1 MVNETTVRAEY
12 HKSRG
17 ILTARL
23 NYAFSNRRGD
33 NNEDAFLAETPM
45 ANNIPAGGAT
55 TSLYGFL
62 QKTGLTGFGPVAG
75 LPTTPLTGDAAML
88 RVSRVWSDAS
98 FG

>member
-1 MVNETTVRAEY
+1 
-12 HKSRG
+12 
-17 ILTARL
+17 
-23 NYAFSNRRGD
+23 
-33 NNEDAFLAETPM
+33 M